1 MRPIQSK
8 ERIKRLYTGVEMTII
23 LKLLSLFTTS
33 GTVIYGK
40 NPKKA
45 KWGGSKGFVVE
56 CLVSNRPT
64 SKKGK

>member
-1 MRPIQSK
+1 
-8 ERIKRLYTGVEMTII
+8 MTII
-23 LKLLSLFTTS
+23 LKLLSVFTTS

-56 CLVSNRPT
+56 CLVSDRPT
-64 SKKGK
+64 SNKDKK